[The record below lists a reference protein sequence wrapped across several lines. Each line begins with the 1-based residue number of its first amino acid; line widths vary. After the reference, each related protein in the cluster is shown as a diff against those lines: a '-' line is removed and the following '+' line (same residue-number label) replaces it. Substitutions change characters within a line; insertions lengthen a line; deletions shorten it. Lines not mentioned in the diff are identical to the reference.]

1 MAMTK
6 TIEDIN
12 LIQWFT
18 ERELD
23 FIPDHFVKTSTP
35 INNESMSWILEKLRG
50 RFAVST
56 QSFMEIC
63 PAFEDPKEAVFYELT
78 WG

>member
-1 MAMTK
+1 MTK